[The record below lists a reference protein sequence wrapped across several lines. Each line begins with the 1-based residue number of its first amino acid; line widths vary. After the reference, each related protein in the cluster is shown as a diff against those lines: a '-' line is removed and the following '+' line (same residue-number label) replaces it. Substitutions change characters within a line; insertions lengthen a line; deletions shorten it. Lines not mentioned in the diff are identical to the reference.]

1 VPDTF
6 AAPPSPKGDRAL
18 TGHEEFHQQLLG
30 YGLSTVEIN
39 YYLPDYPSLLQ
50 VFVWQ
55 LYDEAPHFPVL
66 KRFMDFWRREIE
78 AVVHSVRLAH
88 SMQLGPRVWRPVN
101 GIITIQ

>member
-1 VPDTF
+1 
-6 AAPPSPKGDRAL
+6 L
-18 TGHEEFHQQLLG
+18 TGHEDFHRQLLG
-30 YGLSTVEIN
+30 YGLSTAEIS

-55 LYDEAPHFPVL
+55 HHDEAPHFPVL
-66 KRFMDFWRREIE
+66 NRFLDHWRRDIE

-88 SMQLGPRVWRPVN
+88 SMMLGPRVWRPVN